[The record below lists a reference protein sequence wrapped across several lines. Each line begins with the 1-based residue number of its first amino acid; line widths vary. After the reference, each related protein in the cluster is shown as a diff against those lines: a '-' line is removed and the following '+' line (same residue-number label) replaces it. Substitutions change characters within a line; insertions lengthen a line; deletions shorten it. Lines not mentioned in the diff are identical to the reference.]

1 MEITQSV
8 VVPKR
13 KEKSVVLLLLPGR
26 TTLHPRRLE
35 DVLRTTVPSTA
46 RHLHSCTPATS
57 LQPLSHSS
65 LPATNNQ
72 PEAKHCSSQPLTML
86 TQQLEA
92 LASLERAAAPPNRL
106 AWSLYPC
113 VCVCVWC
120 VCRVSFVCVCVCGV
134 CVCVVCV
141 VCVCGVRVV
150 CVWCVVWCVWCVER
164 VERPGLPIAAQPCPA
179 GSWGLSLCWA
189 IGGD

>member
-120 VCRVSFVCVCVCGV
+120 VCRVSFVCVCVC
-134 CVCVVCV
+134 VVC
-141 VCVCGVRVV
+141 VCVCGVCGVCGVRVWCACGVCVVCGVV
-150 CVWCVVWCVWCVER
+150 CVVWRESRDQGCPSRHSLAQLGRGASRCVGR
-164 VERPGLPIAAQPCPA
+164 
-179 GSWGLSLCWA
+179 
-189 IGGD
+189 